1 MFFTYKVLNLAQSMK
16 RFLLLILSVCYL
28 TASSGAVVHLHYCM
42 DKLIGWGFWEKNGKT
57 DKCDKCGMSKSS
69 KKKSCCKDEN
79 KFVKI
84 EKDQKTTEASY
95 KLTQPV
101 IAAVAVNLIFNTL
114 VYFLSSVT
122 VHPGSNAPPLS
133 ALADTYLL
141 NCNFRI

>member
-1 MFFTYKVLNLAQSMK
+1 MK

-42 DKLIGWGFWEKNGKT
+42 DKLIGWGLWENKDKA
-57 DKCDKCGMSKSS
+57 DKCDKCGMAKSG

-84 EKDQKTTEASY
+84 EKDQKTTEASF
-95 KLTQPV
+95 KLSQPV
-101 IAAVAVNLIFNTL
+101 TAVAAVNLIFNTP
-114 VYFLSSVT
+114 VYFLSSAT
-122 VHPGSNAPPLS
+122 IYTESNAPPLS

>member
-1 MFFTYKVLNLAQSMK
+1 MK
-16 RFLLLILSVCYL
+16 NFLLLILSVCYL

-42 DKLIGWGFWEKNGKT
+42 DKLIRWGLWEKTPATGK
-57 DKCDKCGMSKSS
+57 CGKCGMEKSG

-84 EKDQKTTEASY
+84 EKDQKTTESWY
-95 KLTQPV
+95 KLAQPV
-101 IAAVAVNLIFNTL
+101 SAVIAVNLFFNSQAYVIPSFNIYTE
-114 VYFLSSVT
+114 
-122 VHPGSNAPPLS
+122 SNAPPLS